1 MNGKTNLMDQPEF
14 EKVEHKNSVVIPLA
28 FFDKLLKCYYG
39 SGARADEKYAS
50 RAPESPAVE
59 VIDSGENLKDL
70 RLQTGFPKGYEPK
83 GVALRKIEAQNV
95 HREDQAT
102 EE

>member
-1 MNGKTNLMDQPEF
+1 MNGKTNLMDQASF
-14 EKVEHKNSVVIPLA
+14 ENTEHKNSVVIPLS

-39 SGARADEKYAS
+39 GGARADEQYAS

-59 VIDSGENLKDL
+59 VVDSGENLRDL
-70 RLQTGFPKGYEPK
+70 HLQTGLPKGYEPK
-83 GVALRKIEAQNV
+83 GVALRKIEAQNAR
-95 HREDQAT
+95 REDQAP